1 MMKSETEILEIIKNV
16 AAKNP
21 RVFAAYLRGSRTNPL
36 VPKDRYRDFD
46 VMYVVHETSWF
57 ISDTSW
63 MEPFGKVILKQEQSS
78 PFGYGDRFGISE
90 YREPYYS
97 WLLLLEDGNR
107 IDIGVETVPNM
118 MLGVLRNRL
127 YVPLLDKTGCLPP
140 AGSPG
145 DSDFYVKPPE
155 EAQYRGCVNEF
166 FWTLCDV
173 LKGIARDEM
182 PFALATYNTLTHPM
196 LEKMLEWKVGCDTD
210 FSVSC
215 GKDNKYFKKYLSDEA
230 YIRFMCTYTDGSCR
244 SLDTAIAGS
253 CSLFHE
259 TAICVGRHMGY
270 RYPQEDED
278 GYLKYAGFIRSQD
291 I

>member
-1 MMKSETEILEIIKNV
+1 MMRSETEILEIIKNV

-78 PFGYGDRFGISE
+78 P
-90 YREPYYS
+90 
-97 WLLLLEDGNR
+97 
-107 IDIGVETVPNM
+107 
-118 MLGVLRNRL
+118 
-127 YVPLLDKTGCLPP
+127 
-140 AGSPG
+140 G

-215 GKDNKYFKKYLSDEA
+215 GKNNKYFKKYLSDEA